1 MVVSPSGN
9 CDEESSLSIN
19 RSNGY
24 RQVAPIYHF
33 PDDAL
38 IDKGVDPPQT
48 FASSLY
54 TKDMKMASI
63 SLQAESYGLALG
75 KNRTAALVSRQDYC
89 QKVPSTSQQ
98 HGQRS
103 CQTEGM
109 SLCNKC
115 LRYGAVQYG
124 RKQRGRGRKG
134 TRQTN
139 RQTDRQTD
147 RRAKAS
153 CKAQKPLVRL
163 SAHDRQTKASDEVE
177 RQQLKR
183 K

>member
-1 MVVSPSGN
+1 MGRIFGSDFFFLGWIFWFCNIMNISPSGN
-9 CDEESSLSIN
+9 CDEESTLNIN

-38 IDKGVDPPQT
+38 IDKGSDPPQT
-48 FASSLY
+48 YAASLY

-98 HGQRS
+98 LGQRS
-103 CQTEGM
+103 CQTEG
-109 SLCNKC
+109 LPPCNKC

-124 RKQRGRGRKG
+124 RKRRGREGNRIKDG
-134 TRQTN
+134 YPLRWPTRQTN
-139 RQTDRQTD
+139 RQTS
-147 RRAKAS
+147 KN
-153 CKAQKPLVRL
+153 LM
-163 SAHDRQTKASDEVE
+163 
-177 RQQLKR
+177 
-183 K
+183 